1 MRIRF
6 LALLL
11 LSTFVPWAI
20 TPLLMLGGLFL
31 CFEGAEKL
39 LHKFFHSKKEDD
51 AHHAELVKAVS
62 DEKVDL
68 VAFEKE
74 KIKGA
79 VRTDF
84 ILSAEIIVISLGTLG
99 GRTFIEQVMTL
110 VAIAAIMTVGV
121 YGLVGGIVKLDDA
134 GLALTADTRDSGW
147 ARFKRAF
154 GRGILYS
161 APYLMKFLSI
171 AGTAAMFL
179 VGGGI
184 LVHSIPALHHLI
196 QPYTHGG
203 WGVLWENLFN
213 AGVGV
218 VAGAVI
224 LAVVTAVQR
233 LRGKRHAA

>member
-1 MRIRF
+1 MTMKTKNMKMKKATTLRALGAVAALAATGAAQAHTGHGTESLFAGLAHPLGLDHLLAMVGVGTWSAVALPAGRRVAGPATF
-6 LALLL
+6 LAALL
-11 LSTFVPWAI
+11 A
-20 TPLLMLGGLFL
+20 
-31 CFEGAEKL
+31 
-39 LHKFFHSKKEDD
+39 
-51 AHHAELVKAVS
+51 
-62 DEKVDL
+62 
-68 VAFEKE
+68 
-74 KIKGA
+74 GA
-79 VRTDF
+79 VAGAAGLALPLT
-84 ILSAEIIVISLGTLG
+84 ET
-99 GRTFIEQVMTL
+99 
-110 VAIAAIMTVGV
+110 AIAASVLLFGLMLAFARQVPVG
-121 YGLVGGIVKLDDA
+121 A